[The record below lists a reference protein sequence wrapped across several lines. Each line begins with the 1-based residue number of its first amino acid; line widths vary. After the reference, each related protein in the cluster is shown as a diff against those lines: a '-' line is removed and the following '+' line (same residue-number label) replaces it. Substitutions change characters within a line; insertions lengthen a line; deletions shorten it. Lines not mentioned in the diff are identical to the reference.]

1 VEKLIYNVPTSSRD
15 NKDTPTKELQRVVRE
30 KIDEDSEMLE
40 REGKAAERSKKHSDR
55 WTKWQRDEQ
64 LVTDLVAFNGAVYP
78 VLQRGIEVVVYGENE
93 AKNKRRVS
101 MRNDWTSIHK

>member
-1 VEKLIYNVPTSSRD
+1 MEKLIYNVPTSSRD

-30 KIDEDSEMLE
+30 KIDEDSETLE
-40 REGKAAERSKKHSDR
+40 REGKAAERSKKHWDR
-55 WTKWQRDEQ
+55 WTKWQRDER
-64 LVTDLVAFNGAVYP
+64 LVADLVAFNGTVYP
-78 VLQRGIEVVVYGENE
+78 GLQRGIRLCCTARTR